1 MLRSQ
6 YFYDDKLNTVNARP
20 EHHMVH
26 NFYIAQ
32 TQHLPHVMLPHILCR
47 NGDMALMVPSGYKSP
62 LFM

>member
-26 NFYIAQ
+26 NFYTAQ
-32 TQHLPHVMLPHILCR
+32 TQHLPHVMLSHILCR
-47 NGDMALMVPSGYKSP
+47 NGDMALMVPTGSP